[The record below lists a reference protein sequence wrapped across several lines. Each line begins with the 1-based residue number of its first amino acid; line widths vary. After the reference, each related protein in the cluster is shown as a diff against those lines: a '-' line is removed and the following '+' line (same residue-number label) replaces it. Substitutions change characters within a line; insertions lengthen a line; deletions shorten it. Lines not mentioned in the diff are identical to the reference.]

1 MAAKYREPIFR
12 LIDRHIDTDWYYG
25 YPLDGIKE
33 LDSSILK
40 RTSRLQRTNLIG
52 PIYWQ
57 KGVHSLISNPE
68 YNTFI
73 ALGEPFALS
82 TWMLLIKKRLFYR
95 NKRIFLWSHGWYGN
109 ESRLKKWIKNLF
121 FGLADGTFL
130 YGNHAREIAA
140 RCGADTEKLF
150 VIHNSLDYE
159 QHIALRNTISESDI
173 YTRHFGNSHPTLIFI
188 GRLTKTKQLHLI
200 LEALA
205 ILRDKG
211 EEYNM
216 VFVGDGEERKGLE
229 KIAES
234 LLLPVWFYGSCYDEA
249 ENAELIYNADLCVSP
264 GNVGLTAIH
273 SMTFG
278 TPVLTNSD
286 FSTQMPEFE
295 AIREGSTGSFFEKG
309 SKDDLAA
316 AISGWFAAPGYSRKH
331 IRQACYEE
339 IDSSWTPEFQLDV
352 MKKHLKL
359 DFE

>member
-1 MAAKYREPIFR
+1 MAAKYRAPIFS
-12 LIDRHIDTDWYYG
+12 LIDRNIETDWYFG
-25 YPLDGIKE
+25 EPIDDIKE
-33 LDSSILK
+33 MDLSTLK
-40 RTSRLQRTNLIG
+40 RVKKVSRKSIRG
-52 PIYWQ
+52 PLYWQ
-57 KGVHSLISNPE
+57 NGVASLLHNPS
-68 YNTFI
+68 YSQYIIT
-73 ALGEPFALS
+73 GEPYCLS
-82 TWMLLIKKRLFYR
+82 TWWMLIKKKLFFR
-95 NKRIFLWSHGWYGN
+95 NKRIFMWSHGWYGN
-109 ESRLKKWIKNLF
+109 ETRLKKWIKNLF

-140 RCGADTEKLF
+140 GCGADTEKLF

-159 QHIALRNTISESDI
+159 KHIALRNTISESDI
-173 YTRHFGNSHPTLIFI
+173 YTRHFGNSYPTLIFI

-229 KIAES
+229 KMAES
-234 LLLPVWFYGSCYDEA
+234 LHLPVWFYGSCYDEA

-339 IDSSWTPEFQLDV
+339 IDSSWTPQFQLDV
-352 MKKHLKL
+352 IMKHLT
-359 DFE
+359 DI